1 MDRRRVATGIGLLA
15 VLGALV
21 AVGLVVV
28 PGSDAATTRLVT
40 APQAPRPLP
49 TGPLPAT
56 VTPTWSAPSL
66 PPGGSAA
73 DTGTIIVVTGGT
85 ISGRDA
91 RAGTQLWAYQ
101 RDNATVCGWLVQDG
115 AVIAAYRKPGHGCT
129 DLIALNAGTGARR
142 WYRNTDLGPDAT
154 LVSANGVVIARAGD
168 RLLAVDTGTGLNRWA
183 ARRPSCGYG
192 PVQLSSLGVLV
203 LLNCPDRT
211 LLVDHDAYADSE
223 RWATDVPGT
232 DPTALSVGDPTALLS
247 TIDGKRTLTTFD
259 GQGKVLGRVV
269 DARLAPAGAVPLSA
283 VATDSTVVLWTGT
296 AVVAVN
302 TRTQA
307 VAWSAPALGPPLLQG
322 KSVLVTGPTGFT
334 ERAAGTGAVT
344 RTIQA
349 GGRRPDQYALL
360 SRVGA
365 LVTTSSPSTLTV
377 YG

>member
-1 MDRRRVATGIGLLA
+1 MDRRRVATGIGLLT

-21 AVGLVVV
+21 AAGLVLV
-28 PGSDAATTRLVT
+28 PGSDAATTHLVT

-49 TGPLPAT
+49 AGPLPAAVT
-56 VTPTWSAPSL
+56 VAWSAPSL

-73 DTGTIIVVTGGT
+73 DAGTIVVVTGGK

-91 RAGTQLWAYQ
+91 KAGNEIWTYQ

-115 AVIAAYRKPGHGCT
+115 VVVAAYRKPGHGCT

-154 LVSANGVVIARAGD
+154 LVSANGVVVARAGD
-168 RLLAVDTGTGLNRWA
+168 RLLAVDTGTGLNRWTTL
-183 ARRPSCGYG
+183 RPGCGYG
-192 PVQLSSLGVLV
+192 PVQLGALGALV

-211 LLVDHDAYADSE
+211 LLVDHDAYADTE
-223 RWATDVPGT
+223 HWATDVPGT

-259 GQGKVLGRVV
+259 GQGKVLGRVI
-269 DARLAPAGAVPLSA
+269 DPRLAPAGAVPLTA
-283 VATDSTVVLWTGT
+283 VATGGTVVLWTGT
-296 AVVAVN
+296 TVVGVN

-322 KSVLVTGPTGFT
+322 QSVLVSGPAGFT
-334 ERAAGTGAVT
+334 ERAVGTGTVT
-344 RTIQA
+344 RTIQTGA
-349 GGRRPDQYALL
+349 RRPDQYALL
-360 SRVGA
+360 SRIGT
-365 LVTTSSPSTLTV
+365 LVTTSSPATLTV